1 MSGEEGWIAIPCTV
15 KLAREKSPTLTSDI
29 RGTKPVR
36 ASKVA
41 TKSTVQTIPY
51 PEALDPNANR
61 RSAGKV
67 LGGAEPRLVAAAV
80 AARQW
85 WKRRRGAGAAEQ
97 QSSRAAE
104 QQSSRAAEQQSSR
117 AAGQQS
123 SRAAEQQGSRAAGR
137 AAELQEQQRLER
149 RSGGRPSIDVAAP
162 RLAIRS
168 RSTERE
174 VLDSRAYA

>member
-97 QSSRAAE
+97 QSSRAA
-104 QQSSRAAEQQSSR
+104 
-117 AAGQQS
+117 GQQS

-168 RSTERE
+168 RSTEGE

>member
-104 QQSSRAAEQQSSR
+104 QQGSR

-123 SRAAEQQGSRAAGR
+123 SRQGSRAAG
-137 AAELQEQQRLER
+137 AAAPGAEER
-149 RSGGRPSIDVAAP
+149 RQTIDRRCGAAARDTFSVDGGGSIRQQSIRMRGNHGGLVA
-162 RLAIRS
+162 
-168 RSTERE
+168 E
-174 VLDSRAYA
+174 VQLVG